1 MRAAV
6 VQTTNTRAF
15 LDAVERVEER
25 GAREACLIVV
35 DGEPGLGK
43 TTVINRWCVQTGSVY
58 ARAQEGWTGNWAI
71 SQLLTECAIHP
82 PTALKERFDRLVAE
96 LVTRAAAAQAA
107 GRSFGVVID
116 EADLIS
122 SKRGVMETI
131 RGISDAVLCP
141 TILVGMGRLREHL
154 RRFPQIESRAPHK
167 VAFGRATPEDVAAL
181 FEGLCEVP
189 VAPDLVALV
198 HRLSGGLNREIM
210 EAIAHVERFGRRVRP
225 GPEGVSV
232 RAMEGEPIMSDR
244 RTGQPIAVPRVP

>member
-1 MRAAV
+1 MKTTV
-6 VQTTNTRAF
+6 VETSNTRAF
-15 LDAVERVEER
+15 LDAVARVEDR
-25 GAREACLIVV
+25 GAKEACLIVV

-43 TTVINRWCVQTGSVY
+43 TTIINRWCVQTGSVY

-96 LVTRAAAAQAA
+96 LATRTAAAQMA

-122 SKRGVMETI
+122 SKRGVMETL

-141 TILVGMGRLREHL
+141 MILVGMGRLREHL

-167 VAFGRATPEDVAAL
+167 VAFGRATIDDVAAM
-181 FEGLCEVP
+181 FAGLCEVP
-189 VAPDLVALV
+189 VAADLVQLV

-210 EAIAHVERFGRRVRP
+210 EAVAHVERFGKRAKL
-225 GPEGVSV
+225 GPEGVTV
-232 RAMEGEPIMSDR
+232 RAMEGQALMSDR
-244 RTGQPIAVPRVP
+244 RTGQPVVVPRVL